1 MCSYDNSYMEVI
13 NDPPNYISGYTCKKL
28 VSHKRSKRKLYNWEK
43 DSQSTDVYN
52 MVIWCNALYDEFN
65 SKKLKY
71 VNNQLKNIE
80 VIFWQKKMI
89 ILLL

>member
-52 MVIWCNALYDEFN
+52 MVI
-65 SKKLKY
+65 
-71 VNNQLKNIE
+71 
-80 VIFWQKKMI
+80 
-89 ILLL
+89 